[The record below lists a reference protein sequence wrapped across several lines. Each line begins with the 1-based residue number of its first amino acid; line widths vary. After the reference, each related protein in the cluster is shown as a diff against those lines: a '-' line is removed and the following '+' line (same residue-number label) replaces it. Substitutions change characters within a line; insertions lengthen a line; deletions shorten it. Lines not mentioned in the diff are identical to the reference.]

1 MRKGALFL
9 YWNYHQVL
17 SNQSHHILEVFMI
30 PTVPISLFMWMRIKT
45 SCSSSSLH
53 REEHGRWSSS
63 EWLGVRGIRLWFFI
77 GQCRSFNLLDKVSW
91 GSYLGF
97 LSFYAICLR
106 KVLGFMECR
115 FLNLGK
121 RKEDWNKSS
130 LPSSFPIVS

>member
-1 MRKGALFL
+1 MGGEV
-9 YWNYHQVL
+9 VL
-17 SNQSHHILEVFMI
+17 SGLGS
-30 PTVPISLFMWMRIKT
+30 
-45 SCSSSSLH
+45 
-53 REEHGRWSSS
+53 EESDYG
-63 EWLGVRGIRLWFFI
+63 FFI

-97 LSFYAICLR
+97 LSFYVICLR